1 MNTVILY
8 YPIRNLY
15 INSVGSVDLLQNTT
29 KIVIYIFLPT
39 GVIMKKLQIFAF
51 AILLLGVANC
61 QSWKILT
68 TDGNKFK
75 FDNLSIVQNDT
86 LVGIESG
93 DVIGVPIQNILII
106 RRYRNINV
114 GNGIMGGCIGW
125 PIGGLMGASAAANY
139 ETGAAVGVVIG
150 VITGYL
156 IFSKSLGIEY
166 KLNNMNLEQKIVKIN
181 KLIEKYE
188 K

>member
-1 MNTVILY
+1 MSFKQIILFVFLIMNIA
-8 YPIRNLY
+8 
-15 INSVGSVDLLQNTT
+15 NS
-29 KIVIYIFLPT
+29 
-39 GVIMKKLQIFAF
+39 
-51 AILLLGVANC
+51 

-93 DVIGVPIQNILII
+93 DVIRVPIQNILII

-139 ETGAAVGVVIG
+139 ETGLSIGVVVGVIV
-150 VITGYL
+150 GYL

-166 KLNNMNLEQKIVKIN
+166 KLNNMNLELKIVKIN